1 MPTFKSE
8 SIDTRSRGPRC
19 LTAAVAFLAL
29 TEVICVHRT
38 ATQRARENIKKN
50 PDSGLPHEDQREY
63 ISAEAYELE
72 SMGMQDKA
80 VCVRMREYFRER
92 GHDFEAAARQN
103 AAISLGAVGPGGG
116 RL

>member
-1 MPTFKSE
+1 
-8 SIDTRSRGPRC
+8 
-19 LTAAVAFLAL
+19 
-29 TEVICVHRT
+29 
-38 ATQRARENIKKN
+38 
-50 PDSGLPHEDQREY
+50 
-63 ISAEAYELE
+63 
-72 SMGMQDKA
+72 MGMQDKA

>member
-1 MPTFKSE
+1 MRAP
-8 SIDTRSRGPRC
+8 
-19 LTAAVAFLAL
+19 
-29 TEVICVHRT
+29 HRT
-38 ATQRARENIKKN
+38 ATTQRARENIKKN